1 MMQMT
6 WRFLVIGL
14 FLAFPAVAAEAQGAQ
29 PAIILAQADVSA
41 SDYLSDQRQAP
52 ALSNDELKMR
62 LANGRKLLQSTSL
75 SASDRALVETAVKS
89 ATMEMDRRATASKPA
104 ATTDQKDAA
113 TPPDQTPGKD
123 QTEAGGKKAGALSL
137 EELLAD
143 DRTPDELGKK
153 ELRKRIR
160 SARALIKD
168 GDLSR
173 PDRRKVRVLLR
184 AARQEVRKRRGK
196 ATGGTKDT
204 QPDDGGTTNPP
215 AEEKTN
221 PQ

>member
-1 MMQMT
+1 MMQMI
-6 WRFLVIGL
+6 WRLLVVGL
-14 FLAFPAVAAEAQGAQ
+14 FLAFPAVAADAQGAQ

-41 SDYLSDQRQAP
+41 SDFLSDRRQPP
-52 ALSNDELKMR
+52 ALSNEELKMR
-62 LANGRKLLQSTSL
+62 LANGRRLLQSTSI
-75 SASDRALVETAVKS
+75 SASDRALVEAAVKS
-89 ATMEMDRRATASKPA
+89 ATLEMDRRATASKPA
-104 ATTDQKDAA
+104 MTEQKDAA
-113 TPPDQTPGKD
+113 TPPDQTAGKD
-123 QTEAGGKKAGALSL
+123 QTKPGGKRAGTLSL